1 MIYFKDILSFR
12 RKVKGFSFIYLFQIL
27 FYMLMTK
34 SRYGL
39 NIRLIKGFPYI
50 LDRGKLTWCNANG
63 FTAGVGLRIEVLGI
77 DSILN
82 MGKNIKVNDYVH
94 IGVAGQMII
103 EDNCLIGSRVT
114 IIDHDHG
121 EYTSHSGEENF
132 PSTQPDTRPIVIKNV
147 VIGKNTW
154 IAEGVV
160 ILSGSEI
167 GSGCIVGA
175 NSVVRGAF
183 PDNVM
188 IVGAPAKIVKRFDSS
203 CGEWVRSSK

>member
-1 MIYFKDILSFR
+1 
-12 RKVKGFSFIYLFQIL
+12 
-27 FYMLMTK
+27 MLMTK

-50 LDRGKLTWCNANG
+50 LNRGELMWRNANG
-63 FTAGVGLRIEVLGI
+63 FAAGVGLRIEVLEV
-77 DSILN
+77 DSILKI
-82 MGKNIKVNDYVH
+82 GENIKVNDYVH

-103 EDNCLIGSRVT
+103 EGKCLIGSRVT

-121 EYTSHSGEENF
+121 EYTSHYGEENF
-132 PSTQPDTRPIVIKNV
+132 SSTQPDTRPIVIKNV

-175 NSVVRGAF
+175 NSVVRGSF
-183 PDNVM
+183 PSNVM
-188 IVGAPAKIVKRFDSS
+188 MVGAPAKIVKRFDSS
-203 CGEWVRSSK
+203 CGKWIRSSN